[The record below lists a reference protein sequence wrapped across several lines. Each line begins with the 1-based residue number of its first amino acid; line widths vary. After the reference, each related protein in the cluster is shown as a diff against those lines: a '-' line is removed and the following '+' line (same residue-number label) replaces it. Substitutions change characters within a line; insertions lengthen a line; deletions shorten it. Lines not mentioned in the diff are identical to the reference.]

1 MKVLKMAICVLLAC
15 VVLASCA
22 NKRLMPSGDKLVDG
36 KTDIE
41 YNVAS
46 ASYEPVSLGKEFAR
60 SDRQGYEIT
69 YYQIGELSTD
79 EWLCDGEY
87 NVYYAD
93 GVKLPS
99 FEEMNF
105 NRILVC
111 QEDEALVSIKDITE
125 KKLVLAVIDGY
136 KNGEASEYIGLKAD
150 VILELKFRSAIYPY
164 LQYSLS
170 YYEYTDGCIIEDK
183 TDDISSYK
191 YITADESVEIT
202 TTENDDGSYT
212 VTYNYGKY
220 FIRNESDGAFVK
232 VSEKLHE
239 IIGSVSDE

>member
-1 MKVLKMAICVLLAC
+1 MKVLKTAICVLLMC
-15 VVLASCA
+15 VALVSCA
-22 NKRLMPSGDKLVDG
+22 NKRLTPSGDKLVDG

-41 YNVAS
+41 YNVAPMC
-46 ASYEPVSLGKEFAR
+46 YEPVSLGKEFAR
-60 SDRQGYEIT
+60 SDRQDYEIT
-69 YYQIGELSTD
+69 YYQMGELSTD

-93 GVKLPS
+93 GVKLPT
-99 FEEMNF
+99 FEEMSI

-111 QEDEALVSIKDITE
+111 QEDEALISIKDITDE
-125 KKLVLAVIDGY
+125 ELVLAVIDAY
-136 KNGEASEYIGLKAD
+136 KNGEATEYIGLKAD
-150 VILELKFRSAIYPY
+150 IALKLKFRSAIYPY

-191 YITADESVEIT
+191 YFTTDKSVEIT
-202 TTENDDGSYT
+202 TTENDDGTYT

-220 FIRNESDGAFVK
+220 FIRNESDGTFVK
-232 VSEKLHE
+232 VSEELYK
-239 IIGSVSDE
+239 IIGSASDE